1 MILLVLLGI
10 GFIIFGL
17 FYFDDS
23 GLFGFG
29 RRKWYD
35 AELIDEVEDEVYDN
49 IGGTKTRFFKAYEF
63 EEDGEKKVVRSQRP
77 LKRITNKVGRKTKIL
92 VDSKSRKAMDKQ
104 DVILYRT
111 IAAIFVAVGI
121 LLIAGVVYIKLNVK
135 GAVL

>member
-1 MILLVLLGI
+1 MILLILLGI
-10 GFIIFGL
+10 GFIIFGI

-63 EEDGEKKVVRSQRP
+63 EEGGEMKVVRSQRP

-92 VDSKSRKAMDKQ
+92 VDSKSRKAMDRK
-104 DVILYRT
+104 DVIIYRL
-111 IAAIFVAVGI
+111 IAALLVIIGI
-121 LLIAGVVYIKLNVK
+121 AIITSVVYIKLNVK

>member
-17 FYFDDS
+17 FYFGDS

-29 RRKWYD
+29 RRKWYE

-77 LKRITNKVGRKTKIL
+77 LKSITNKVGRKTKIL

-111 IAAIFVAVGI
+111 IATIFV
-121 LLIAGVVYIKLNVK
+121 LLGVLVIAGVVYIKLNVK

>member
-1 MILLVLLGI
+1 MILLILLGI
-10 GFIIFGL
+10 GFIIFSL

-35 AELIDEVEDEVYDN
+35 AVLIDEVEDEVYDN

-63 EEDGEKKVVRSQRP
+63 EEDGELKVVRSQRP
-77 LKRITNKVGRKTKIL
+77 LKRITNKVGKKTKIL
-92 VDSKSRKAMDKQ
+92 VDSKSRKAMDKR
-104 DVILYRT
+104 DVVMYRCV
-111 IAAIFVAVGI
+111 AAMF
-121 LLIAGVVYIKLNVK
+121 LLIGVFIIASVVYIKLNVK

>member
-29 RRKWYD
+29 RRKWYE

>member
-10 GFIIFGL
+10 GFIFFGL

-29 RRKWYD
+29 RRKWYE

>member
-63 EEDGEKKVVRSQRP
+63 CENGENKVVRSQRP
-77 LKRITNKVGRKTKIL
+77 MKRITNKVGNKTKIL
-92 VDSKSRKAMDKQ
+92 VDTKSRKAMDKH
-104 DVILYRT
+104 DVVLYRIT
-111 IAAIFVAVGI
+111 AADLMLIGI
-121 LLIAGVVYIKLNVK
+121 GIILGVMYIKLNVK

>member
-1 MILLVLLGI
+1 MILLILLGI

-35 AELIDEVEDEVYDN
+35 AVLIDEVEDEVYDN

-63 EEDGEKKVVRSQRP
+63 CEDGEMKVVRSQRP
-77 LKRITNKVGRKTKIL
+77 LRRITNRVGRKTKIL
-92 VDSKSRKAMDKQ
+92 VDSKSRKAMDKK
-104 DVILYRT
+104 DVIMYRL
-111 IAAIFVAVGI
+111 IAALLVVIGI
-121 LLIAGVVYIKLNVK
+121 AIIASVVYIKLNVK